1 MGDSKKYIM
10 YWGVFT
16 VIIISPWPL
25 KVLTNMHKF
34 SIIFCAVLL
43 IKLRCPEFEP
53 SDVLH

>member
-1 MGDSKKYIM
+1 M

-16 VIIISPWPL
+16 VIIVSPWPL

-34 SIIFCAVLL
+34 LIIFYAVLL
-43 IKLRCPEFEP
+43 IKIRCPEFEP